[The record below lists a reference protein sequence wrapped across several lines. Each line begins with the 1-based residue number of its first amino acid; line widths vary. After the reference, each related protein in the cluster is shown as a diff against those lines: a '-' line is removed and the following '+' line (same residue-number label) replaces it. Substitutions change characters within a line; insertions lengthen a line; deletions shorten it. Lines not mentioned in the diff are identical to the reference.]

1 LNSAL
6 GATIEDQV
14 VGALNVNRSVWDPDG
29 AYALFSFVR
38 QPQTFPDVVLRDP
51 GAEPTIIMGIELK
64 GWYLLSKEGEPSFR
78 YTVTPGACAPAD
90 LLVVVPWA
98 LRNVLS
104 GKPRA
109 FDPYV
114 IPARHAA
121 ELRNHHWAHKRKT
134 EGDPGIRPPAGP
146 IRPYP
151 AKTDQISDV
160 PAYDRGGN
168 FGRYA
173 RTGIMDEYLEATL
186 SKAVCG
192 IPGKA
197 WLDFFR
203 IFTESSGEANIRKRI
218 EGLRKR
224 FGGSAAPADQ
234 GEIQAFR
241 EILEIIEATIS
252 SGGRS
257 N

>member
-6 GATIEDQV
+6 GATIEEQV
-14 VGALNVNRSVWDPDG
+14 VAALNINRTVWDPDG

-38 QPQTFPDVVLRDP
+38 QPQTFPDVVLRD
-51 GAEPTIIMGIELK
+51 ADTEPTIVMGIELK

-78 YTVTPGACAPAD
+78 YTVTPAACALAD

-104 GKPRA
+104 GRPRA

-121 ELRNHHWAHKRKT
+121 ELRNYHWVHKRKAK
-134 EGDPGIRPPAGP
+134 GDATIRSPAGP

-186 SKAVCG
+186 SKPVCG
-192 IPGKA
+192 IPAKA

-203 IFTESSGEANIRKRI
+203 IFTESSGEADIRKRI
-218 EGLRKR
+218 EALRKR
-224 FGGSAAPADQ
+224 FAGMATPADQ
-234 GEIQAFR
+234 DTTQSFR
-241 EILEIIEATIS
+241 QILDIIEGAI
-252 SGGRS
+252 
-257 N
+257 